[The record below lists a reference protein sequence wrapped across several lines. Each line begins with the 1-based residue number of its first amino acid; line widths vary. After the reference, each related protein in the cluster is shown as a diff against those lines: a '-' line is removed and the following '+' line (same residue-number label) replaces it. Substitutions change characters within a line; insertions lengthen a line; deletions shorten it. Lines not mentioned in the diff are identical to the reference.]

1 MCTLCQALLPESDYR
16 FHADLA
22 DPPGAAALP
31 VSAFQSAT
39 ITETTDA
46 PATVATPYSLSDDAV
61 FSGSVDTA
69 GDVDW
74 IEVTLEHGS
83 NLIVQQDNVSLGPS
97 NTFIE
102 LYDRDGALLFGE
114 DYWDSNESALSYYN
128 DTGSSQTYYIAAT
141 SFGGGTGDY
150 RVTALIQDY
159 GPGSTDEIAEY
170 LTHGFF
176 GTPVAYDVAPGD
188 TIPVDLT
195 DLDPDEAALALVALE
210 AWTMVTGISFAH
222 EDFGA
227 TGNSGITFLNDD
239 GGDPTKMAA
248 YAGPDSVSD
257 NVIGGSTVVVTSE
270 WVDTYGTGRDGYAFL
285 TYMHEIGH
293 ALGLSHT
300 GPYDGS
306 ATYSSGPGGDTLFS
320 NDSYMMT
327 IMSCFSVYEVTGDM
341 GGDWLPVT
349 PMLADIHAI
358 QDLYGVDGA
367 LRDGDTTYG
376 HESTAGGYYDDVTS
390 LTGPV
395 GLTLIDDGGTDT
407 VNFTAVNGSLDID
420 LTPGAVSSF
429 GGLTNNMVIFDT
441 TVIENLIAGAG
452 DDMITGNAAANAIS
466 GGDGDDTIDGAG
478 GADQLAGGGGADVIN
493 GGAGDDGLSGDAGND
508 TLDGGAGVDWLYG
521 RGGNDILRGDGQTDA
536 LFGNAGGD
544 TLTGEAGDDG
554 LNGGAGDDTLEGG
567 AGVDWLFGGD
577 GADILRGGTDTDALF
592 GQDGHDALSGDA
604 GDDGLDGGYGND
616 LLEGGS
622 GVDWLYGGFGDD
634 ELHGA
639 AYGVNSTETDA
650 LFGQGGDDTLFGGG
664 GGDNLDGGAGDDSLN
679 GGDGDDWLF
688 GQSGND
694 ALRGGAGSDVL
705 FAGSGSDTLF
715 GGAGGDALDGG
726 DGEDHLQ
733 GGAGVDVLVGGA
745 DADTFSFVSPGEGED
760 LIRDFV
766 NGVDVIE
773 LDAAAFGLAAGALT
787 GQGAW
792 QTGSGLPGDLGA
804 SGPALFFDTFYDA
817 LWFDANGND
826 SGNAVALFSLETG
839 TLTESD
845 VVMV

>member
-16 FHADLA
+16 FHDDLA
-22 DPPGAAALP
+22 DPLGSAAPP
-31 VSAFQSAT
+31 VSAIQSAA

-46 PATVATPYSLSDDAV
+46 PATVATPYTLSDDAV

-74 IEVTLEHGS
+74 IEVTLDHGAH
-83 NLIVQQDNVSLGPS
+83 IFVQQDNVSLGPS

-102 LYDRDGALLFGE
+102 LNDSNGALVFGE
-114 DYWDSNESALSYYN
+114 DYWDSDESTLSYYN
-128 DTGSSQTYYIAAT
+128 DTGSTQTLFVSAS
-141 SFGGGTGDY
+141 SFGGTTGDY
-150 RVTALIQDY
+150 RVTGLIQDY
-159 GPGSTDEIAEY
+159 ENGSADEIAEY
-170 LTHGFF
+170 LTHGLF

-188 TIPVDLT
+188 TIPVDVT
-195 DLDPDEAALALVALE
+195 DLDPDEAALAFDALE
-210 AWTMVTGISFAH
+210 AWTMVTGIAFSA
-222 EDFGA
+222 EDFDA

-239 GGDPTKMAA
+239 EGDPTVMKA

-257 NVIGGSTVVVTSE
+257 NEILESTVVVTSA
-270 WVDTYGTGRDGYAFL
+270 WVDTHGTSIGDYSFQ

-293 ALGLSHT
+293 AVGLSHS

-306 ATYSSGPGGDTLFS
+306 AAYSSVPGGDNLFS

-327 IMSCFSVYEVTGDM
+327 IMSYFSVYEMTGDM

-358 QDLYGVDGA
+358 QDLYGIDGT

-390 LTGPV
+390 LTGPT

-407 VNFTAVNGSLDID
+407 LDFSTAIGALDFD
-420 LTPGAVSSF
+420 LTPGTVSSF
-429 GGLTNNMVIFDT
+429 GGLTDNFVIFDT

-452 DDMITGNAAANAIS
+452 DDMITGNAAPNAIS
-466 GGDGDDTIDGAG
+466 GGEGADTINGAD

-521 RGGNDILRGDGQTDA
+521 RGGDDVLRGGGQTDA
-536 LFGNAGGD
+536 LFGNAGDD
-544 TLTGEAGDDG
+544 TLSGGAGDDG

-577 GADILRGGTDTDALF
+577 GADILRGGADTDALF
-592 GQDGHDALSGDA
+592 GQAGHDALAGGA

-622 GVDWLYGGFGDD
+622 GTDWLYGGFGDD

-639 AYGVNSTETDA
+639 TAGVDSTDTDA
-650 LFGQGGDDTLFGGG
+650 LFGQGGNDTLFGGG
-664 GGDNLDGGAGDDSLN
+664 GGDNLDGGAGNDSLN

-694 ALRGGAGSDVL
+694 DLHGSAGSDVL

-726 DGEDHLQ
+726 DGEDYLR
-733 GGAGVDVLVGGA
+733 GGPGVDVLVGGA
-745 DADTFSFVSPGEGED
+745 DADTFSFVSPDEGED

-766 NGVDVIE
+766 SGTDMIE
-773 LDAAAFGLAAGALT
+773 LQAAAFGLATGALT

-817 LWFDANGND
+817 LWFDADGND
-826 SGNAVALFSLETG
+826 SGDAVALFALETG

-845 VVMV
+845 MIVV